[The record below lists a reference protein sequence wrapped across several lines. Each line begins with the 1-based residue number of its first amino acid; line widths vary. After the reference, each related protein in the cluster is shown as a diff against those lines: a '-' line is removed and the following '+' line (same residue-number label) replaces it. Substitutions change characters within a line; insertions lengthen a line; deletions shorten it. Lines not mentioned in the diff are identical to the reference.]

1 VPIGEQDD
9 AELVRRARSGDKDAF
24 ALLVTRHRP
33 TVLALTR
40 RVLGDP
46 IGATDAT
53 SEATL
58 AALMNLERLR
68 SPDRFGAWHVG
79 IGLNI
84 ARRLRRRPAA
94 TGLGDEPADE
104 GLGPEGRVEAA
115 ESARLVRRAVEQLP
129 PGQREAVFAFYFQ
142 GLSHAEAASELGIS
156 PGAVKARLHQAR
168 GALEP
173 ELAPHVT
180 RKESVAMTTPPAA
193 PAGVE
198 VRVAE
203 VRRSEV
209 HRFHHVVVLEE
220 RGGTRRLP
228 IFTGSFEAGALA
240 CSLES
245 VEMPR
250 PMTYQLASGLID
262 ALGGRIAQVR
272 VTRLTDSTYYA
283 AVDIVGPGGMLSVD
297 ARPSD
302 ALNVALV
309 ADAPILVDEALFE
322 AEAADVDLAEYPVG
336 APDLAAEIRE
346 RQREFSE
353 RQRELSQWAEERRT
367 SSPRTRTRPSGPP

>member
-1 VPIGEQDD
+1 
-9 AELVRRARSGDKDAF
+9 
-24 ALLVTRHRP
+24 
-33 TVLALTR
+33 
-40 RVLGDP
+40 
-46 IGATDAT
+46 
-53 SEATL
+53 
-58 AALMNLERLR
+58 M
-68 SPDRFGAWHVG
+68 G

-84 ARRLRRRPAA
+84 ARRWRRRPAT

-115 ESARLVRRAVEQLP
+115 ESARLVRRAVEQLA

-168 GALEP
+168 GVLEP
-173 ELAPHVT
+173 ELAPHVR
-180 RKESVAMTTPPAA
+180 RKESVPMTTPAAA
-193 PAGVE
+193 PTGIE

-209 HRFHHVVVLEE
+209 HRFTHVVVLEE

-228 IFTGSFEAGALA
+228 IFTGNFEASALA

-262 ALGGRIAQVR
+262 ALGGRVAQVR

-283 AVDIVGPGGMLSVD
+283 AVDIVAPGGMLSVD

-302 ALNVALV
+302 ALNLALV
-309 ADAPILVDEALFE
+309 TAAPILVDEALFE
-322 AEAADVDLAEYPVG
+322 AEVADVDLAEYPVG

-346 RQREFSE
+346 RQREFRE
-353 RQRELSQWAEERRT
+353 RTEEGRSP
-367 SSPRTRTRPSGPP
+367 SSPRTQTGPSVPRPGAVRPQSDNAS